1 MFDEVQMGWLAGDDY
16 ARAVE
21 AAGVVELPMSDES
34 RLPEPE
40 ESDKSTEADESCP
53 VYRDVLDEL
62 VRDRCRWEDDNPPGV
77 GR

>member
-16 ARAVE
+16 ERAVE

-34 RLPEPE
+34 RLPE
-40 ESDKSTEADESCP
+40 SDQSCP
-53 VYRDVLDEL
+53 VSRDVLDEL

>member
-34 RLPEPE
+34 Q
-40 ESDKSTEADESCP
+40 SDGSTEADESCP

>member
-16 ARAVE
+16 ERAVE

-34 RLPEPE
+34 Q
-40 ESDKSTEADESCP
+40 SDGSTEPDESCP

-77 GR
+77 SR